1 MEVVITPRALN
12 VINEVAGYVESV
24 NTPGSGTRF
33 AVKFKKRIEK
43 LAMPNT
49 TYALCSHHVLA
60 AYKYSCSYYKDWVIA
75 FRINGDKL
83 TVYNIIHGSLLF

>member
-1 MEVVITPRALN
+1 LEIVISPRALN
-12 VINEVAGYVESV
+12 VINEVAGYVES
-24 NTPGSGTRF
+24 
-33 AVKFKKRIEK
+33 VKFKKRIEK

-60 AYKYSCSYYKDWVIA
+60 TYKYSCSYYNDWVIA

-83 TVYNIIHGSLLF
+83 TVYDIIHGSLLF

>member
-1 MEVVITPRALN
+1 LEIVISPRALN

-24 NTPGSGTRF
+24 NTPGSGARF

-60 AYKYSCSYYKDWVIA
+60 TYKYSCSYYNDWVIA

-83 TVYNIIHGSLLF
+83 TVYDIIHGSLLF